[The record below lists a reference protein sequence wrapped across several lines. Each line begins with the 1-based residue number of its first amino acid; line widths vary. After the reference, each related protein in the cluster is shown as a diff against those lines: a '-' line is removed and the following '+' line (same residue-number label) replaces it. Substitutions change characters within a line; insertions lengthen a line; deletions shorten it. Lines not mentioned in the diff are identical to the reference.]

1 MKISDII
8 TEKVLN
14 FKGRKKKVDQP
25 AVDRREKMIQYKN
38 HNYSF
43 KSMLILFSDMLGKG
57 EISSEQLPGLI
68 SKDMKKTGAVA
79 KPEAMALLNK
89 ILSPQYLKDTEVP
102 EIRNQLRKVMRLSN
116 ITKKDKEYISDI
128 AGKVRGLDKLPEPEL
143 SDEEY
148 WGKPEYFIMGDPSGQ
163 IYDTRREA
171 DIALKK
177 LKLQGHPLGK
187 VGKVLQLN
195 GVPDEVTDSEDG
207 INKPQEP
214 RHDVIIVDDDGDEER
229 ISSHK
234 NKKEAIMRAKEE
246 SLKRPGRPKIKVVS
260 IGE

>member
-8 TEKVLN
+8 TEKVLD

-25 AVDRREKMIQYKN
+25 AVDHKEKIVQYKN

-57 EISSEQLPGLI
+57 EISSEQLPELI
-68 SKDMKKTGAVA
+68 SKEMKKTGAVA

-148 WGKPEYFIMGDPSGQ
+148 WGKPEYMVMGDPSGQ
-163 IYDTRREA
+163 TYDTRREA
-171 DIALKK
+171 DIAFKK
-177 LKLQGHPLGK
+177 LKLQGHI
-187 VGKVLQLN
+187 VSKVLQLN
-195 GVPDEVTDSEDG
+195 GVPDEVTDSQDG
-207 INKPQEP
+207 IKPQEP